1 MISKTLIFTRGKEL
15 PEKNVMIYR
24 HPNPD
29 IISFLTDED
38 ISAFRV
44 ELFKNP
50 TDNLDKNTLKLLG
63 NIGAQVV
70 KDTMCISGVREIHIK
85 PHELFV
91 KKETAAAWENIEEK
105 IVEILSRALRKKMI
119 RVVQ

>member
-1 MISKTLIFTRGKEL
+1 MR
-15 PEKNVMIYR
+15 EKKVMIYR

-29 IISFLTDED
+29 NISFLTDED

-50 TDNLDKNTLKLLG
+50 ADNLRKDTSKTLG

-70 KDTMCISGVREIHIK
+70 RETMSISGIKEIHIK

-91 KKETAAAWENIEEK
+91 KKETDASWDSIEEK

-119 RVVQ
+119 RVVQQQTE